1 MLPTAQLKKP
11 VMLRIRKLTFQ
22 KLADIAFEQGLQT
35 GPFCTHVM
43 ETIAL
48 CPPEKFHAALA
59 AFLDES
65 KRR

>member
-1 MLPTAQLKKP
+1 MLPMAQLKKP
-11 VMLRIRKLTFQ
+11 VMLRVRKVTFE
-22 KLADIAFEQGLQT
+22 KLDQIAFEQGLKT
-35 GPFCTHVM
+35 GPFCTHTL